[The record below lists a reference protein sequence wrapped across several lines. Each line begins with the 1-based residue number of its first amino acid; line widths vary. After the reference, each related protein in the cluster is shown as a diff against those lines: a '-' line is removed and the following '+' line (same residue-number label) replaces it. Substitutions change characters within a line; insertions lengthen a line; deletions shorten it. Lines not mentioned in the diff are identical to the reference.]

1 MRNEDRTP
9 GLNALFCSKE
19 RAMIR
24 FLLTV
29 ITIYVKLWLF
39 AILGIVLMHL
49 IPGF

>member
-1 MRNEDRTP
+1 
-9 GLNALFCSKE
+9 
-19 RAMIR
+19 MIR